1 MSSNIPNLQRAESFK
16 PSIISIAEAAKNEG
30 KPIEI
35 KPTELKQIDLKS
47 TELKTESKL
56 DDNKKSNEKT
66 ESSNE
71 KKLSN
76 KELKELKKKE
86 KLEKRAAKKQSQGIP
101 NQTEQSKNKQQKNQQ
116 SLSNQGNN
124 GSTSSNKIQ
133 ISKISNKVAL
143 FSHLESKE
151 QRNELSISQ
160 TQVQNLIHPAILSLT
175 SKFASYSIV
184 GSIPRCIS
192 MLKVFQ
198 IVIQEYQTPEGTTL
212 TRNLTNYLG
221 YQIDYL
227 KTSRPL
233 SVTMGNAIRWLKQEI
248 SHISIDMSDIDAKQ
262 DLILKIDI
270 FLKEKIELS
279 DKLIIQSAS
288 NHIQNGSKIL
298 TFGNSNVLK
307 ELFLYNF
314 NELNKK
320 FQVIIVDSRPLF
332 EGKKLA
338 KILTLNGL
346 KVQYA
351 LINSI
356 TSIFQ
361 DVDTVFLG
369 AHAML
374 SNGFLYSRVGA
385 ALIAM
390 TAKKRNIP
398 VLVCCESIKFSDRV
412 QLDSVTLN
420 ELGDCDDLIDCNQM
434 NHVKKSSVAMQ
445 NFIET
450 HQDDS
455 QSQQQSH
462 QSHQSHHNQQ
472 QQQGKKKNEK
482 EKDQNI
488 SIEQL
493 LPLQNWKKNPSL
505 NILNIMYD
513 LTPPEYIQKIITEV
527 GALPPSSVPVILRE
541 YKAS

>member
-1 MSSNIPNLQRAESFK
+1 MSEEKSEVK
-16 PSIISIAEAAKNEG
+16 IAEATKASAPASDAAAASTSTGE
-30 KPIEI
+30 
-35 KPTELKQIDLKS
+35 KQL
-47 TELKTESKL
+47 T
-56 DDNKKSNEKT
+56 
-66 ESSNE
+66 
-71 KKLSN
+71 N

-101 NQTEQSKNKQQKNQQ
+101 NQTEQSKAKQQKNQQ
-116 SLSNQGNN
+116 QGQQ
-124 GSTSSNKIQ
+124 GSSTSSQQAKPQ
-133 ISKISNKVAL
+133 EPKISNKVAL
-143 FSHLESKE
+143 FSHLETKE

-160 TQVQNLIHPAILSLT
+160 SQVQSLIHPAILSLT
-175 SKFASYSIV
+175 SKYSSYSIV
-184 GSIPRCIS
+184 GSIPRCIA
-192 MLKVFQ
+192 MLKAFKT
-198 IVIQEYQTPEGTTL
+198 VISEYVTPEGTTL

-248 SHISIDMSDIDAKQ
+248 SLISIDTSDSDAKS
-262 DLILKIDI
+262 DLVEKIDI

-288 NHIQNGSKIL
+288 NHIQNGSTVL

-307 ELFLYNF
+307 ELFLYNAKD
-314 NELNKK
+314 LKKK

-338 KILTLNGL
+338 KILTSNGL

-420 ELGDCDDLIDCNQM
+420 ELGDNDDLIDCNQL
-434 NHVKKSSVAMQ
+434 NHVKKSSVALQ

-450 HQDDS
+450 HDDE
-455 QSQQQSH
+455 QK
-462 QSHQSHHNQQ
+462 QQ
-472 QQQGKKKNEK
+472 QQQQSKKNSNGSGKADK
-482 EKDQNI
+482 EKDS
-488 SIEQL
+488 SIAQDE
-493 LPLQNWKKNPSL
+493 LPLKDWKKSSYL

>member
-1 MSSNIPNLQRAESFK
+1 MTNICEISSQVTAMSEAK
-16 PSIISIAEAAKNEG
+16 PEAKPLDAAKPAEQKNANG
-30 KPIEI
+30 GSAAPAAA
-35 KPTELKQIDLKS
+35 S
-47 TELKTESKL
+47 G
-56 DDNKKSNEKT
+56 
-66 ESSNE
+66 E
-71 KKLSN
+71 KKLTN

-86 KLEKRAAKKQSQGIP
+86 KLEKRAAKKESQGIP
-101 NQTEQSKNKQQKNQQ
+101 NQTEQSKAKQQKNQGNGAQ
-116 SLSNQGNN
+116 SQQQQQQQQQKA
-124 GSTSSNKIQ
+124 TKIT
-133 ISKISNKVAL
+133 NKVAL
-143 FSHLESKE
+143 FNHLETKE

-160 TQVQNLIHPAILSLT
+160 SQVQNLIHPAILTLT
-175 SKFASYSIV
+175 SKHSSYSIV
-184 GSIPRCIS
+184 GSIPRCIA
-192 MLKVFQ
+192 MLKAFQ
-198 IVIQEYQTPEGTTL
+198 TVISEYQTPEGTTL

-248 SHISIDMSDIDAKQ
+248 SLISIDTSDIDAKQ
-262 DLILKIDI
+262 DLVEKIDL
-270 FLKEKIELS
+270 FLKEKIEFS
-279 DKLIIQSAS
+279 DKLIIQAAS
-288 NHIQNGSKIL
+288 GHIQNGSKIL

-307 ELFLYNF
+307 ELFLYNAK
-314 NELNKK
+314 ELKK
-320 FQVIIVDSRPLF
+320 NFQVIIVDSRPLF
-332 EGKKLA
+332 EGKKLS
-338 KILTLNGL
+338 KILTSNGL

-420 ELGDCDDLIDCNQM
+420 ELGDNDDLIDCNQM
-434 NHVKKSSVAMQ
+434 NHVKKSSVALQ

-450 HQDDS
+450 HEDPKD
-455 QSQQQSH
+455 
-462 QSHQSHHNQQ
+462 QQ
-472 QQQGKKKNEK
+472 QQQNLGKKNNKNNDKEK
-482 EKDQNI
+482 EIVKE
-488 SIEQL
+488 EQL
-493 LPLQNWKKNPSL
+493 PLKDWKKSPFL